1 MMNKRELIVLCL
13 LAAGGVM
20 QAQQWPDTPVEARPG
35 ARWWWL
41 GSAVDE
47 KNLTYNLE
55 EYARTGMGAVE
66 ITPIYGVQGDD
77 ANEIQFLS
85 PRWMEMLKHT
95 QTEGKRTGIE
105 IDMNTGTGWPFGGP
119 EVSIEDA
126 ATKAIFQTYEIEG
139 GKEIEQDINVTD
151 PKQQPFSVLSRVM
164 AYDEKGKCINLTAHV
179 KKDKLQWKAPAGKW
193 KVIALYI
200 GKTRQKVKRAAP
212 GGEGYVM
219 NHLSKKAVKNYLS
232 RFDRA
237 FKSSKT
243 SYPHTFFNDSYEVYQ
258 ADWTDDFLE

>member
-66 ITPIYGVQGDD
+66 ITPIYGVQGND

-126 ATKAIFQTYEIEG
+126 ATKAIFQTYEI
-139 GKEIEQDINVTD
+139 
-151 PKQQPFSVLSRVM
+151 
-164 AYDEKGKCINLTAHV
+164 
-179 KKDKLQWKAPAGKW
+179 QWKRAYGKSRSQSIYSIYQIYSVSN
-193 KVIALYI
+193 KNNSKY
-200 GKTRQKVKRAAP
+200 GKRESHYR
-212 GGEGYVM
+212 
-219 NHLSKKAVKNYLS
+219 
-232 RFDRA
+232 R
-237 FKSSKT
+237 
-243 SYPHTFFNDSYEVYQ
+243 
-258 ADWTDDFLE
+258 

>member
-1 MMNKRELIVLCL
+1 MNKRQLIVLCL
-13 LAAGGVM
+13 FAAGGVM
-20 QAQQWPDTPVEARPG
+20 QAQQWPNTPVEARPG

-66 ITPIYGVQGDD
+66 ITPIYGVQGND

-95 QTEGKRTGIE
+95 QAEGKRTGIE

-126 ATKAIFQTYEIEG
+126 ATKAIFPFI
-139 GKEIEQDINVTD
+139 
-151 PKQQPFSVLSRVM
+151 QQVCYIKFTGSVRH
-164 AYDEKGKCINLTAHV
+164 LTV
-179 KKDKLQWKAPAGKW
+179 SGISTIYP
-193 KVIALYI
+193 YI
-200 GKTRQKVKRAAP
+200 KTAI
-212 GGEGYVM
+212 
-219 NHLSKKAVKNYLS
+219 
-232 RFDRA
+232 DA
-237 FKSSKT
+237 FKIQKC
-243 SYPHTFFNDSYEVYQ
+243 F
-258 ADWTDDFLE
+258 